1 MWYRY
6 GIDRTNA
13 PQELGGFFVAI
24 LILSPEAM
32 TAVRAALG
40 NQLQRT
46 VNIALGSATSTIG
59 MTIPVALFIAFVTKK
74 EIELGLDQ
82 LQIVVRM
89 QPAFSPRP
97 SSSLRPA
104 GFLAPGAGLDI
115 DHVLA
120 HVWHGDD

>member
-1 MWYRY
+1 
-6 GIDRTNA
+6 
-13 PQELGGFFVAI
+13 
-24 LILSPEAM
+24 M